1 MANNGLHSP
10 IPLGAEEEY
19 NRVHNATG
27 LPDYTDYFDEIPSY
41 DVTIIIIL
49 VCIFLISV
57 LGLLGNGTV
66 IWILGFCMKRTAFA
80 TYILNLA
87 VADLGVLLGSV
98 PWRIIVFLDNS
109 HSHLAN
115 FDVYY
120 LVIISAHC
128 FFSTNLI
135 GQFLLT
141 AISIDSC
148 VSVVFPIW
156 HRCRRPPNLSIIVCA
171 IIWSLAFLLTLVNIL
186 NDIVDFGV
194 DLVWYQLL
202 VSAVF
207 CLPLMTV
214 STLILFI
221 KLCLRSQQRQ
231 QGNVLIAILMVLLF
245 SLLFAFPF
253 TFLYLIFSF
262 PHLTFRNALHVGAL
276 CCCLNSSIKPLIY
289 FLVGRRKSGQS
300 RESMKV
306 ILQRLFKKEEG
317 CREEANNVPIQ
328 TQV

>member
-1 MANNGLHSP
+1 MNNNDLHSP

-19 NRVHNATG
+19 NRIHNATE
-27 LPDYTDYFDEIPSY
+27 LPDYTDFGDETRPY

-49 VCIFLISV
+49 VCLFLLSI

-66 IWILGFCMKRTAFA
+66 IWFLGFCMKRTVFS

-87 VADLGVLLGSV
+87 VADFGVLLGLF
-98 PWRIIVFLDNS
+98 PWRIIAFLDNF
-109 HSHLAN
+109 HPHLVN
-115 FDVYY
+115 VHVYY
-120 LVIISAHC
+120 LAIISAYC

-135 GQFLLT
+135 CQFLLT
-141 AISIDSC
+141 AISLDSC
-148 VSVVFPIW
+148 VSFVFPIW

-171 IIWSLAFLLTLVNIL
+171 IIWSLTFLLTLVHIL
-186 NDIVDFGV
+186 NDIVFFREAFA
-194 DLVWYQLL
+194 WYQLL

-214 STLILFI
+214 STLVLFI
-221 KLCLRSQQRQ
+221 KVCLRSQQRK
-231 QGNVLIAILMVLLF
+231 QGSVLIAILMVLLF

-262 PHLTFRNALHVGAL
+262 SHLTFRNALHIGSL

-289 FLVGRRKSGQS
+289 FLVGRRKRGQS
-300 RESMKV
+300 RESLKV
-306 ILQRLFKKEEG
+306 ILQKLFKEEED
-317 CREEANNVPIQ
+317 CREEVEVPIQ
-328 TQV
+328 TAV

>member
-109 HSHLAN
+109 HSIDDCLLSFTYN
-115 FDVYY
+115 
-120 LVIISAHC
+120 
-128 FFSTNLI
+128 T
-135 GQFLLT
+135 GQLLLT
-141 AISIDSC
+141 AISIDRC
-148 VSVVFPIW
+148 VSVLFPIW
-156 HRCRRPPNLSIIVCA
+156 HRCVRPTHLSTTVCALIWVLSCLLSIVLSIITETSL
-171 IIWSLAFLLTLVNIL
+171 IIPDNIYFYFLTIYFQFILT
-186 NDIVDFGV
+186 G
-194 DLVWYQLL
+194 LL
-202 VSAVF
+202 
-207 CLPLMTV
+207 CLPLMTI
-214 STLILFI
+214 STVILFFKVCFKSHPRKRGRLLMVILLTLLFFLILAFPI
-221 KLCLRSQQRQ
+221 
-231 QGNVLIAILMVLLF
+231 NAILLDILIVPLNIP
-245 SLLFAFPF
+245 FPF
-253 TFLYLIFSF
+253 HYAI
-262 PHLTFRNALHVGAL
+262 L
-276 CCCLNSSIKPLIY
+276 CASLNSCVNPLLY
-289 FLVGRRKSGQS
+289 FLVGRKKGGQS
-300 RESMKV
+300 RESLLV
-306 ILQRLFKKEEG
+306 ILQRVLNEEVNDRQEMDPP
-317 CREEANNVPIQ
+317 CSIPLRNLS
-328 TQV
+328 